1 MDLPSVEHAC
11 IILDSIGDG
20 VFTVDL
26 NRVITFFNRAAEKI
40 TGVKRS
46 EAVGRHCWEI
56 FKTGTCKQDC
66 SVQKALES
74 ENAVVHSTVFIV
86 NTEDKKIPVRTW
98 PASIHF
104 LKSSAKTIR
113 CCA

>member
-1 MDLPSVEHAC
+1 MDMPSAEHTR

-56 FKTGTCKQDC
+56 FKTGTCKQGC
-66 SVQKALES
+66 SV
-74 ENAVVHSTVFIV
+74 H
-86 NTEDKKIPVRTW
+86 
-98 PASIHF
+98 
-104 LKSSAKTIR
+104 
-113 CCA
+113 